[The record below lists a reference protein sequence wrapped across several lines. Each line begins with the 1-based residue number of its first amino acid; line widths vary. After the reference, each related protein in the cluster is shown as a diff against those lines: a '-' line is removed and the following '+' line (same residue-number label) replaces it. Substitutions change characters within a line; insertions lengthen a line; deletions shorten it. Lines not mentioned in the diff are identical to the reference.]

1 MLNVAV
7 AGYGYWGPNLVRNFQ
22 ESGSARVKY
31 VIEKDQARRALVQL
45 RYPEIKTVAALDE
58 VLHDQELSAVVIA
71 TPVNTHFDL
80 ALQALQAGKHVL
92 VEKPLTDKTETCRR
106 LMAEAAKRQLVLM
119 VDHPFIYSS
128 AVNKIKDLVKSGD
141 IGDILYCDS
150 TRINLGIFQHD
161 VSVIWDLAV
170 HDLSIMDYLIPE
182 KPVAVSMYGMNH
194 FPGQPENIA
203 YMNLKYGTNCIGHIH
218 VNWLAPVKIRQTLLC
233 GTKRM
238 IVYDDLNPDEKIK
251 IYDKGVSVEENPN
264 NIHKLLVGYRKGD
277 IYIPCLD
284 NTEPLR
290 NMVCHFIDCVRN
302 SKPPASGADSAL
314 RIINIMETA
323 CASMLNHG
331 TFQAL
336 NF

>member
-22 ESGSARVKY
+22 ESGSSRVKY
-31 VIEKDQARRALVQL
+31 VIERDQARRALVQL
-45 RYPEIKTVAALDE
+45 RYPDIKTVSSMDE
-58 VLHDQELSAVVIA
+58 VLHDPELSAVIIA
-71 TPVNTHFDL
+71 TPVSTHFDL

-92 VEKPLTDKTETCRR
+92 AEKPLTDKTATCRR
-106 LMAEAAKRQLVLM
+106 LMDEAEKRKLVLM

-150 TRINLGIFQHD
+150 TRINLGLFQHD

-203 YMNLKYGTNCIGHIH
+203 YMNLKYETNCIGHIH

-284 NTEPLR
+284 NTEPLQ
-290 NMVCHFIDCVRN
+290 NMVRHFIDCVRN
-302 SKPPASGADSAL
+302 TRHPVSGADSAL

-323 CASMLNHG
+323 YASMHNHG
-331 TFQAL
+331 TLQAL